1 MDGLNKTNCGY
12 ADICKLDESNCA
24 TCKVDKESSDFHKSL
39 ICGFTW
45 EQIQSMQ
52 NRKRNEQK

>member
-12 ADICKLDESNCA
+12 ADICKLDASNCA
-24 TCKVDKESSDFHKSL
+24 TCKVDKVSSDFHKSL
-39 ICGFTW
+39 ICGLSW

-52 NRKRNEQK
+52 KGEKK

>member
-12 ADICKLDESNCA
+12 ADICKLDASNCA
-24 TCKVDKESSDFHKSL
+24 TCKVDKASSYFHKLL
-39 ICGFTW
+39 ICGLSW

-52 NRKRNEQK
+52 RGVAK